1 MSVPRD
7 FHADLAM
14 SEQPDVVAAVK
25 AAIKARFPEVL
36 NIAQAHKQNDILG
49 ADYWL
54 EFQGCKMETL
64 DTKIRK
70 LDYSLRGDK
79 RIACL
84 ELVANTTTGQTG
96 WTLDPAKRTDWVMF
110 FYCETGSSVFY
121 NARELRAAVLA
132 YLPQLKTKGKAST
145 QRTGNYESK
154 SLFVSHRELWAA
166 IYHNAAINNDNAIAA

>member
-1 MSVPRD
+1 MNAPRD

-14 SEQPDVVAAVK
+14 SDQPGVVAAVK

-36 NIAQAHKQNDILG
+36 NITQAHKQNDMLG

-64 DTKIRK
+64 DAKIRK
-70 LDYSLRGDK
+70 LDYSLRGDD

-84 ELVANTTTGQTG
+84 ELVANTTTGKIG
-96 WTLDPAKRTDWVMF
+96 WTLDPAKRTEWVMF
-110 FYCETGSSVFY
+110 FYCETGRSVFY
-121 NARELRAAVLA
+121 NARELRAAILA
-132 YLPQLKTKGKAST
+132 YLPHLKVIGKAST
-145 QRTGNYESK
+145 QRTGNYEST

-166 IYHNAAINNDNAIAA
+166 IYRNAARSDDKALAA